1 MTDLYSI
8 AQKMVALNKG
18 ILAADESNAT
28 AAKRL
33 ASIQMEST
41 PENRRQYRELFLG
54 TQGIENAL
62 SGVILYDETIR
73 QNLSDGT
80 PFVKHLESIGVLPG
94 IKVDMGLKDM
104 PGFPGEKISVGLDT
118 LDTRLQEYYAMGARF
133 AKWRSVIAIG
143 PNLPT
148 EACIKANAMVMALY
162 AGFCQAANIVP
173 MIEPEVLLDGDHDL
187 QRAEE
192 VTTRTLELCFE
203 AAREYH
209 VDLKG
214 LILKSSMVI
223 PGNKCADQSSPEQI
237 AEATI
242 RCLKKT
248 VPAEVPGIVFL
259 SGGQTAEQAT
269 DNLRAINQAAQKSG
283 NAPWQLTF
291 SYARALQGPPL
302 AIWAGKP
309 ENLPKAREVFT
320 ERLTANSK
328 ARMAL
333 T

>member
-1 MTDLYSI
+1 
-8 AQKMVALNKG
+8 
-18 ILAADESNAT
+18 
-28 AAKRL
+28 
-33 ASIQMEST
+33 
-41 PENRRQYRELFLG
+41 
-54 TQGIENAL
+54 
-62 SGVILYDETIR
+62 
-73 QNLSDGT
+73 
-80 PFVKHLESIGVLPG
+80 
-94 IKVDMGLKDM
+94 
-104 PGFPGEKISVGLDT
+104 
-118 LDTRLQEYYAMGARF
+118 
-133 AKWRSVIAIG
+133 
-143 PNLPT
+143 
-148 EACIKANAMVMALY
+148 MALY

-173 MIEPEVLLDGDHDL
+173 MIEPEVMLDGDHDI

-192 VTTRTLELCFE
+192 VTTRTLEICFD
-203 AAREYH
+203 ALREYH

-223 PGNKCADQSSPEQI
+223 PGNKCPAQSSPEQI

-269 DNLRAINQAAQKSG
+269 ENLRAINQVGKKL

-302 AIWAGKP
+302 AAWAGKP
-309 ENLPKAREVFT
+309 ENLPKAREIFT

-328 ARMAL
+328 ARMGL
-333 T
+333 

>member
-8 AQKMVALNKG
+8 AQKMVAPNKG
-18 ILAADESNAT
+18 ILAADESNPTAT
-28 AAKRL
+28 KRL

-54 TQGIENAL
+54 TKGIENAI

-73 QNLSDGT
+73 QTLSDGT

-94 IKVDMGLKDM
+94 IKVDLGLKEL
-104 PGFPGEKISVGLDT
+104 PGFPGEKISVGLDA

-148 EACIKANAMVMALY
+148 EACMKANAMVMALY

-173 MIEPEVLLDGDHDL
+173 MIEPEVLLDNDHDL

-192 VTTRTLELCFE
+192 VTTRTLELCFD
-203 AAREYH
+203 ALREYH
-209 VDLKG
+209 VDLKS

-223 PGNKCADQSSPEQI
+223 PGNKCADQSSLEEI

-242 RCLKKT
+242 RCLKET
-248 VPAEVPGIVFL
+248 VPAEVPGVVFL

-269 DNLRAINQAAQKSG
+269 NNLRAINQAAQKSG
-283 NAPWQLTF
+283 GAPWQLTF

-328 ARMAL
+328 ARMGL
-333 T
+333 